1 MLGFAIV
8 AGGLGTAMTL
18 PNTFISGTAIS
29 SSAVNANFAAIKDA
43 IDALEARMSGAQV
56 RVSGTCSGAQAIQ
69 SIGANGTVACGGGA
83 VTSVGATS
91 PVTSSGGTQPTI
103 ALAACPAGQ
112 VLRANGSGWACAP
125 QNSAFKLARL
135 TTPSSPSGFT
145 TTNMLALTLTA
156 PADGSVLLVGTGYCT
171 SSTLVSFQFDVS
183 IQESPTGNCSFS
195 CPAYPCDK
203 SHCAFFVTVH
213 GPTRRWRAS
222 RAEGEAE
229 VMAQGR
235 WCGVRESRA

>member
-1 MLGFAIV
+1 
-8 AGGLGTAMTL
+8 MTL

-125 QNSAFKLARL
+125 SGCSSVSSAKKRRTSPMKAG
-135 TTPSSPSGFT
+135 SPS
-145 TTNMLALTLTA
+145 
-156 PADGSVLLVGTGYCT
+156 
-171 SSTLVSFQFDVS
+171 
-183 IQESPTGNCSFS
+183 
-195 CPAYPCDK
+195 
-203 SHCAFFVTVH
+203 
-213 GPTRRWRAS
+213 
-222 RAEGEAE
+222 
-229 VMAQGR
+229 
-235 WCGVRESRA
+235 